1 MSARQKVRKG
11 RPFYQRRCVV
21 FLPISRLC
29 ASNTMKSRTTMSV
42 KFSRCIF
49 FFTLANAHRT
59 RSTARPTWNGAYS
72 RWSVLP
78 FRIYCD
84 LISHLTEKLQ
94 VVNSPHAQFIREL
107 QANYL
112 KEEGGL
118 ATSALDWDRARGSDF
133 RCLAQAI
140 YTIDKYSAA
149 FKTAPTILQLEK
161 WLSDDSPVSALFRK
175 KITDTFDILVLL
187 VHEKSTKAAFKKP
200 AKVSPVE
207 FILIVVL
214 IAVWKDKMSL
224 AELSESVGKMREDV
238 RMYHSD
244 IRMNTKVTKTMLD
257 FMRGLKASKT
267 APDQTAAA
275 VTKSKPP
282 PSSAPAPRE
291 KRKRT
296 TDKMDVD
303 EEPAD
308 NDSELSEP
316 SEEEQLAKKKVKRS
330 PPNINATA
338 SSTTSIVKSASGL
351 PNLHPVITGSTPA
364 SLGTTPGGDRPQ
376 PSQSRPQLP
385 TPSQPAVVT
394 MSPVQQPP
402 TQPRMDRLAGLRAAR
417 VAAGFVPPLSQ
428 APPSAPARSVSGN
441 GIGNGKGSLSRDNRL

>member
-1 MSARQKVRKG
+1 
-11 RPFYQRRCVV
+11 
-21 FLPISRLC
+21 
-29 ASNTMKSRTTMSV
+29 MSV
-42 KFSRCIF
+42 KFSRWVFLFI
-49 FFTLANAHRT
+49 LVNARIA
-59 RSTARPTWNGAYS
+59 RSTACPTRNGAYS
-72 RWSVLP
+72 RWSGLP
-78 FRIYCD
+78 CCIYCD
-84 LISHLTEKLQ
+84 LILRFTEKLQ

-107 QANYL
+107 QAKYL

-161 WLSDDSPVSALFRK
+161 WLSDDNPVTALFRK
-175 KITDTFDILVLL
+175 KIMDTFDILVLL

-244 IRMNTKVTKTMLD
+244 IRMNSKVTKTMLD

-267 APDQTAAA
+267 ALDQTAAA

-282 PSSAPAPRE
+282 PSSTTAPRE

-296 TDKMDVD
+296 MDMMDVD
-303 EEPAD
+303 EGPAD
-308 NDSELSEP
+308 NDSKSSES
-316 SEEEQLAKKKVKRS
+316 SEEEQLAKKVKRS
-330 PPNINATA
+330 PPKADA
-338 SSTTSIVKSASGL
+338 SSTGQTSASIVKSGSGL
-351 PNLHPVITGSTPA
+351 PNLHPTLTSGAAGPRPA
-364 SLGTTPGGDRPQ
+364 SLGTTPGGERPQ
-376 PSQSRPQLP
+376 PSQSRPLP
-385 TPSQPAVVT
+385 TPSQPVAVAA
-394 MSPVQQPP
+394 QQPP
-402 TQPRMDRLAGLRAAR
+402 TQPKMDRLAGLRAAR
-417 VAAGFVPPLSQ
+417 VAAGFVQPLSLSQ
-428 APPSAPARSVSGN
+428 TPASTPARSVSGN
-441 GIGNGKGSLSRDNRL
+441 GIGNGRGLLSHMIIDCDQSSQVLDHRVLRQLLL

>member
-1 MSARQKVRKG
+1 
-11 RPFYQRRCVV
+11 
-21 FLPISRLC
+21 
-29 ASNTMKSRTTMSV
+29 MSV
-42 KFSRCIF
+42 KFSRCVF
-49 FFTLANAHRT
+49 FFILVNARIA
-59 RSTARPTWNGAYS
+59 RSTACPTWNGAYS
-72 RWSVLP
+72 RWSDLP
-78 FRIYCD
+78 CCIYCD
-84 LISHLTEKLQ
+84 LILRFTEKLQ

-107 QANYL
+107 QAKYL

-118 ATSALDWDRARGSDF
+118 ATSALDWDRSRGSDF

-161 WLSDDSPVSALFRK
+161 WLSDDSPVTALFRK

-244 IRMNTKVTKTMLD
+244 IRMNSKVTKTMLD
-257 FMRGLKASKT
+257 FMRGLRASKT

-296 TDKMDVD
+296 TDMMDVD

-308 NDSELSEP
+308 NDSESSES

-330 PPNINATA
+330 PPKATA
-338 SSTTSIVKSASGL
+338 SSTAQTSASIVKSSSGTGL
-351 PNLHPVITGSTPA
+351 PNLHPTLTSGTAGPRPA
-364 SLGTTPGGDRPQ
+364 SLGTTPGGERPQ
-376 PSQSRPQLP
+376 PSQSRLQLP
-385 TPSQPAVVT
+385 TPSQPVAVAA
-394 MSPVQQPP
+394 QQPP
-402 TQPRMDRLAGLRAAR
+402 TQPKMDRLAGLRAAR
-417 VAAGFVPPLSQ
+417 VAAGFVQPLNLSQ
-428 APPSAPARSVSGN
+428 TPASAPARSVSGN
-441 GIGNGKGSLSRDNRL
+441 GIGNGKGSPFSRDNRF